1 MNIKLMKSPKI
12 GNSLLVVFTFS
23 DKIKLE
29 DAPFGNQFEI
39 KGSKE
44 FLKEL
49 KDTGELSGK
58 NGEMTLLH
66 SFMIEDF
73 TFNSEHLDEKLHP
86 KRILF
91 VGLGDSKKADNE
103 TLRNSAAQIAK
114 KVESLS
120 LTDFSLIIESF
131 SNENVNDSINSISE
145 GLILGNY
152 SFDEFKTDKEKTIS
166 INAELLVGEIK

>member
-58 NGEMTLLH
+58 KGEMALLH

-103 TLRNSAAQIAK
+103 ILRNSAAQI
-114 KVESLS
+114 
-120 LTDFSLIIESF
+120 I
-131 SNENVNDSINSISE
+131 
-145 GLILGNY
+145 
-152 SFDEFKTDKEKTIS
+152 
-166 INAELLVGEIK
+166 